1 LADAAWLVARAD
13 GVELRVHARPG
24 AKRSAITGLHG
35 GALCVRI
42 GARPTDGAANRE
54 LVEVLAAALGVPRD
68 AVTLR
73 AGARGR
79 EKRMHVRGLAADAAA
94 ERLGPYV
101 SIDKGGARD

>member
-1 LADAAWLVARAD
+1 LADAAWLAARTD
-13 GVELRVHARPG
+13 GVELRIHARPG

-35 GALCVRI
+35 GALCIRL

-54 LVEVLAAALGVPRD
+54 LVEVLATALGVPRD

-73 AGARGR
+73 TGARGR
-79 EKRMHVRGLAADAAA
+79 EKRVHVRGIGADAAA
-94 ERLGPYV
+94 ERLEPYV